1 MSRKSYQS
9 ANVKS
14 VLSVYIISSLQSN
27 SNKVISDVSMIFMA
41 DQYAPVHSSREI
53 FQIFVSRYSKNALPG
68 SVFLD
73 FLVKH
78 FPNCLAFITKDS
90 SSRMIFKQ
98 FIYSNKKI
106 CFVISFWELQMDLS
120 WKNSASSTDGITQSS
135 VNYLRKIKSEYYPD
149 LSTQLRI
156 HWRISTILIT
166 SKKSVWS
173 NDFWHVKVYIFWRCI
188 KHTIHWAKA

>member
-1 MSRKSYQS
+1 MYPWFLWQTNMPRYTQVEKFSKF
-9 ANVKS
+9 
-14 VLSVYIISSLQSN
+14 LSPDTLKMHSL
-27 SNKVISDVSMIFMA
+27 A
-41 DQYAPVHSSREI
+41 
-53 FQIFVSRYSKNALPG
+53 
-68 SVFLD
+68 VFLD

-188 KHTIHWAKA
+188 QHTIHWAKA